1 MHRLGTYS
9 LQAIIEPAT
18 AADRIARINDLVTE
32 WLTMKGA
39 ENPQT
44 RDGEFKSKTGNGT
57 GLFSRSSL
65 KTTSG
70 ELHEVQLEETAG
82 NGDLFTTQVKFSH
95 YFDRVTVFAS
105 LSSAPKSMAV
115 TTGGPH
121 PKCPIIIRTLLE
133 CYDDWNFGEQQV
145 PRGEVRRVK
154 SEDDALDL
162 CDDLFVDE
170 RRFPLVV
177 VSSDPDGLIWPN
189 LSADLASQLIGL
201 AEVADVDRDAAWTL
215 TEELEKHSSC
225 YRGAV
230 RLYWPGV
237 SKDGRLRS
245 QLWASDRQLTFGA
258 DDAGK
263 WRFLSMMR
271 KTVLTAAALTIAE
284 PRDMHE
290 IRLVATKERLAS
302 EGVDALKERI
312 LELEEQCAKL
322 GAELA
327 IANQQHAHTRYQF
340 AAYKDA
346 HGGADDT
353 EAANDDDVEIPPPE
367 KGEIR
372 YYKKTG
378 SSGAV
383 DRMRRRGNCNH
394 NAWESAFAGDKA
406 EKGIAKLEG
415 RNDWCSIA
423 KCGSCTGG
431 GFWRVKW

>member
-9 LQAIIEPAT
+9 LQATVEPAT
-18 AADRIARINDLVTE
+18 ATDRLARINDLITE
-32 WLTMKGA
+32 WLSTKGA
-39 ENPQT
+39 ETPQA
-44 RDGEFKSKTGNGT
+44 RDGEFKSKTGSGT
-57 GLFSRSSL
+57 GLFSRNSL
-65 KTTSG
+65 KTSSG

-82 NGDLFTTQVKFSH
+82 NGDLFTTQIKLSH
-95 YFDRVTVFAS
+95 RNGRVTVFAS
-105 LSSAPKSMAV
+105 LSSAPTSMAV

-121 PKCPIIIRTLLE
+121 PKCPVIIRTLLE
-133 CYDDWNFGEQQV
+133 NYDDWDFGGQQV
-145 PRGEVRRVK
+145 PRGKVRRIS

-162 CDDLFVDE
+162 CDDLFGDE

-177 VSSDPDGLIWPN
+177 VSSDQDGLTWPN
-189 LSADLASQLIGL
+189 LSADLASQLVGL
-201 AEVADVDRDAAWTL
+201 AEVADVNRDAAWIL

-258 DDAGK
+258 DDVGK
-263 WRFLSMMR
+263 RRFLSMMR
-271 KTVLTAAALTIAE
+271 KTVLTTAALTIGE

-290 IRLVATKERLAS
+290 IRLEAAKERMAS
-302 EGVDALKERI
+302 EGVDSLKERI

-322 GAELA
+322 EAELT

-353 EAANDDDVEIPPPE
+353 EAANDDVVEVSPPE

-372 YYKKTG
+372 YYKKIG
-378 SSGAV
+378 SGGAV

-394 NAWESAFAGDKA
+394 NAWEPAFAGDKA

-415 RNDWCSIA
+415 RSDWRSIA

-431 GFWRVKW
+431 GFWRVQW